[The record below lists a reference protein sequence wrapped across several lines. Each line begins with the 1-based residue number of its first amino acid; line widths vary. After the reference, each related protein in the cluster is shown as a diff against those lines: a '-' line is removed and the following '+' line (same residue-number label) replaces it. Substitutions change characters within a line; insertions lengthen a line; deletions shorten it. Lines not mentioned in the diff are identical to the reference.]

1 MHLIIIKTILPL
13 SKDYTIMIL
22 PICVCL
28 GILSMSLLMKP
39 LLTNIKEYPLAVMT
53 CVFLFW
59 AITTKT
65 DIGPLE
71 FVLSFC
77 VLWIISLVSLCC
89 LTYIRILWE
98 ELNMKLKANN
108 SVTIAVFE
116 WLKNQQVILGLILI
130 ITIYFTM

>member
-1 MHLIIIKTILPL
+1 
-13 SKDYTIMIL
+13 MIL

-28 GILSMSLLMKP
+28 GILSMFLLMKP

-59 AITTKT
+59 VITTKT

-71 FVLSFC
+71 FVLSLC
-77 VLWIISLVSLCC
+77 ALWVILVLSYSFGYYVAHL
-89 LTYIRILWE
+89 YKR
-98 ELNMKLKANN
+98 LNDMLKAHN

-116 WLKNQQVILGLILI
+116 WLKNEPFLLSLIGI
-130 ITIYFTM
+130 ITAYFTM